1 MNPSPMSGP
10 AAVPVPSTGPTPALT
25 APALTATERHR
36 RWRRVAVATAGAALA
51 AARTPLS
58 GPRARRRLA
67 VCTAARLLTALGV
80 RVEVH
85 AGAVGWPRAG
95 AGHGPGQ
102 LVVANRVGWLDDLA
116 LLTVV
121 RGIPVTGAGAA
132 RMPVAGP
139 LCRGLGAVVQDGS
152 HSLPATVVA
161 VTGLLES
168 GSTVTVRPEVGSAAT
183 GMGRFAPG
191 LFQAAVTAGAPV
203 CPVAVRYRSAGAGPD
218 AQWAGAPTW
227 RSLARVVGARDL
239 VVEVHLL
246 PALHPGSAGGREL
259 AALAEYAV
267 AAVVEAGRPT
277 VVRPVV
283 DLPPVARP
291 GAVDRPTR
299 RARARR
305 AVAARRPSRAG

>member
-1 MNPSPMSGP
+1 
-10 AAVPVPSTGPTPALT
+10 
-25 APALTATERHR
+25 
-36 RWRRVAVATAGAALA
+36 
-51 AARTPLS
+51 
-58 GPRARRRLA
+58 
-67 VCTAARLLTALGV
+67 LLTALGV

-121 RGIPVTGAGAA
+121 RGIPVAGAGAA
-132 RMPVAGP
+132 RMPVAGSF
-139 LCRGLGAVVQDGS
+139 CRGLGAVVQDGS
-152 HSLPATVVA
+152 HTVPATVAA

-183 GMGRFAPG
+183 GMGRFTPG
-191 LFQAAVTAGAPV
+191 LFQAAVAAGAPV
-203 CPVAVRYRSAGAGPD
+203 CPVAVRYRSAGTGPD

-227 RSLARVVGARDL
+227 RGLARVVGTRDL

-246 PALHPGSAGGREL
+246 PALHPGSAGRREL

-277 VVRPVV
+277 VVRPAAGLPLVAQPAV
-283 DLPPVARP
+283 DLPPVVRP
-291 GAVDRPTR
+291 PAPGRPTR